1 MFCYQCEQTSQG
13 TGCSSFGVCGKSPDV
28 ASLQDL
34 LMYQAKLIAKIS
46 SIPYREGDKDYRITN
61 YLIDALFT
69 AVTNV
74 NFSVDSLVAMIN
86 RSLEV
91 LDIATELSEK
101 HGVADS
107 LASQQNIVPVNATT
121 SELVDIAESLILDNR
136 IAVYSKTIVGL
147 QELILYGLKGSCA
160 YLDHAK
166 LLGYHDDSLNAF
178 LVETLAFLAD
188 KPDSESTLIA
198 KALEVGDFNLRVMEL
213 LDKAHNETFGVP
225 EPTMVS
231 VTPKAGKA
239 ILVSGHDLGDL
250 QQLLI
255 QTEGLGINIYTHGE
269 MITAHSY
276 PELKKFPH
284 LVGHYGTAWQNQ
296 RREFDLFPGA
306 ILMTTNCIQLPKS
319 TYRDR
324 IFTTD
329 LVAYEGVKHLPQY
342 QYSELIN
349 EALRQPGF
357 DCDGGDVSIL
367 VGFGHK
373 AALSHAEKIIQLVKD
388 GAIRHF
394 FLIGGCDGAKP
405 GRNYYT
411 KFATQVPDD
420 CIILTLACG
429 KYRFNNLDFGSIDGI
444 PRLLD
449 CGQCNDAYSAIKI
462 ASALADAFDCTV
474 NDLPLSFILS
484 WYEQKA
490 VAILLTLLSLG
501 IKHMRLGPS
510 LPAFITEEVLNI
522 LVEKFDIKP
531 ITTPEEDL
539 ADILNDSEK

>member
-13 TGCSSFGVCGKSPDV
+13 TGCSAFGVCGKSPDV
-28 ASLQDL
+28 AALQDL
-34 LMYQAKLIAKIS
+34 LMYQSKLIAKIA

-61 YLIDALFT
+61 FLIDALFT

-74 NFSVDSLVAMIN
+74 NFSVERMEKIIKQ
-86 RSLEV
+86 SLEII
-91 LDIATELSEK
+91 DIATELSEK
-101 HGVADS
+101 YGVTDS
-107 LASQQNIVPVNATT
+107 LASQENIVPANA
-121 SELVDIAESLILDNR
+121 SASDLIDIAESLILDNR

-147 QELILYGLKGSCA
+147 QELVLYGLKGACA
-160 YLDHAK
+160 YLDHAR
-166 LLGYHDDSLNAF
+166 LLGYHDDSLNTF

-188 KPDSESTLIA
+188 KPSDATALLTKS
-198 KALEVGDFNLRVMEL
+198 LEVGDFNLRVMEL
-213 LDKAHNETFGVP
+213 LDKAHNDTFGAP

-231 VTPKAGKA
+231 ITPKAGKA

-319 TYRDR
+319 TYRER
-324 IFTTD
+324 IFTTG
-329 LVAYEGVKHLPQY
+329 LVAYDGVQHLEQY
-342 QYSELIN
+342 QFTELIN

-357 DCDGGDVSIL
+357 DCDGGDLSIL

-373 AALSHAEKIIQLVKD
+373 AALGYADKIVQLVKD

-420 CIILTLACG
+420 CVILTLACG
-429 KYRFNNLDFGSIDGI
+429 KYRFNSLEFGNIQGI

-449 CGQCNDAYSAIKI
+449 CGQCNDAYSAVKI
-462 ASALADAFDCTV
+462 AQALAEAFDCSI
-474 NDLPLSFILS
+474 NELPLSFILS

-501 IKHMRLGPS
+501 VKDIRLGPT
-510 LPAFITEEVLNI
+510 LPAFLTEEVLNI
-522 LVEKFDIKP
+522 LVENFDIKP
-531 ITTPEEDL
+531 IKTPECDL
-539 ADILNDSEK
+539 MDILKS

>member
-13 TGCSSFGVCGKSPDV
+13 TGCSAFGVCGKSPDV
-28 ASLQDL
+28 AALQDL
-34 LMYQAKLIAKIS
+34 LMYQTKLIAKIS
-46 SIPYREGDKDYRITN
+46 VIPYREGDRDYRITN
-61 YLIDALFT
+61 YLIEALFT

-74 NFSVDSLVAMIN
+74 NFSVERMAKLIN
-86 RSLEV
+86 QSLEIIK
-91 LDIATELSEK
+91 IATELSEK
-101 HGVADS
+101 HGVS
-107 LASQQNIVPVNATT
+107 ETLASKENIVPTNSSD
-121 SELVDIAESLILDNR
+121 SELIDIAESLILDNR

-147 QELILYGLKGSCA
+147 QELILYGLKGAAA
-160 YLDHAK
+160 YLEHAR
-166 LLGYHDDSLNAF
+166 LLGYNEDSLNLF
-178 LVETLAFLAD
+178 LIETLAFLAD
-188 KPDSESTLIA
+188 KPCDANVLLA
-198 KALEVGDFNLRVMEL
+198 KSLETGDFNLGVMKL
-213 LDKAHNETFGVP
+213 LDKAHNETFGAP

-231 VTPKAGKA
+231 LTPKAGKA
-239 ILVSGHDLGDL
+239 ILVSGHDMGDL

-276 PELKKFPH
+276 PELKKFSH

-296 RREFDLFPGA
+296 RREFDLFPGS

-324 IFTTD
+324 IFTTG
-329 LVAYEGVKHLPQY
+329 LVAYDNVNHLAQY
-342 QYSELIN
+342 QFSELIN

-373 AALSHAEKIIQLVKD
+373 ATLGYADKIVKLVKD
-388 GAIRHF
+388 GSIRHF

-411 KFATQVPDD
+411 KFAMQVPDD

-429 KYRFNNLDFGSIDGI
+429 KYRFNSLEFGNIDGI

-449 CGQCNDAYSAIKI
+449 CGQCNDAYSAVKI
-462 ASALADAFDCTV
+462 AQALADAFDCTI
-474 NDLPLSFILS
+474 NDLPLSFIIS

-501 IKHMRLGPS
+501 VKNIRLGPT
-510 LPAFITEEVLNI
+510 LPAFLTEDVVNI
-522 LVEKFDIKP
+522 LVEKFAIKP
-531 ITTPEEDL
+531 IDTPENDL
-539 ADILNDSEK
+539 NDILNG